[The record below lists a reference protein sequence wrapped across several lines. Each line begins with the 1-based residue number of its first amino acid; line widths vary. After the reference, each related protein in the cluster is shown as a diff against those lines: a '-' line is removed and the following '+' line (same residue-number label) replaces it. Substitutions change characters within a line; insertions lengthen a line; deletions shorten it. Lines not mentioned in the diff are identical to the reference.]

1 MYGILFQ
8 NSFNLPYIK
17 KIRIFTHDFFMEWYE
32 VILIVVIG
40 FIAGF
45 LNTLAGG
52 GSLITLPILI
62 FLGLPPAVANGTN
75 RIAIFSQNIFGVLGF
90 RSKGV
95 SDFPY
100 SIWLGMSAFIG
111 AILGAKI
118 AVDIPG
124 ELFNKILAVLIVVI
138 VLFPILKRK
147 KDPELVSERTGIK
160 YRIIGIITFFFVGI
174 YGGFVQAGVGFIIIA
189 ALTIINRFS
198 LVKTNGIKVFVVLIY
213 TISALFIFILE
224 GKIHWGYGLTLAVG
238 NSSGSWIASRL
249 SVKKGDAWVR
259 WFIIITVIA
268 LAIKL
273 WLF

>member
-1 MYGILFQ
+1 MA
-8 NSFNLPYIK
+8 
-17 KIRIFTHDFFMEWYE
+17 WYE
-32 VILIVVIG
+32 VLLIISVG

-45 LNTLAGG
+45 LNTIAGG
-52 GSLITLPILI
+52 GSLITLPVLI

-100 SIWLGMSAFIG
+100 SISLGISAFAG
-111 AILGAKI
+111 AIIGAKI

-124 ELFNKILAVLIVVI
+124 DLFNKILAVLIVVI

-147 KDPELVSERTGIK
+147 SSSPENKVERKDLK
-160 YRIIGIITFFFVGI
+160 YRIIGIFTFFFIGI
-174 YGGFVQAGVGFIIIA
+174 YGGFIQAGVGFIIIA
-189 ALTIINRFS
+189 ALTVINRFT
-198 LVKTNGIKVFVVLIY
+198 LVKTNSIKVFVVLIY
-213 TISALFIFILE
+213 TISALFIFIIE

-249 SVKKGDAWVR
+249 SVKKGDNWVK
-259 WFIIITVIA
+259 WFIIVTVIA
-268 LAIKL
+268 LAVKL
-273 WLF
+273 WMF

>member
-1 MYGILFQ
+1 
-8 NSFNLPYIK
+8 
-17 KIRIFTHDFFMEWYE
+17 MEWFE
-32 VILIVVIG
+32 VLFIVAIG

-45 LNTLAGG
+45 LNTVAGG

-100 SIWLGMSAFIG
+100 SIWLGLSAFFG
-111 AILGAKI
+111 AIIGAKI

-124 ELFNKILAVLIVVI
+124 NLFNKILAILIVVV
-138 VLFPILKRK
+138 VLFPILRK
-147 KDPELVSERTGIK
+147 KQSDAADLVERMNRK
-160 YRIIGIITFFFVGI
+160 YRVIGVITFFFIGI
-174 YGGFVQAGVGFIIIA
+174 YGGFIQAGVGFIIIA
-189 ALTIINRFS
+189 ALTIINRIS
-198 LVKTNGIKVFVVLIY
+198 LVKTNSIKVFVVLVY

-224 GKIHWGYGLTLAVG
+224 GKIHWGYGLILAAG
-238 NSSGSWIASRL
+238 NSTGSWIASRL
-249 SVKKGDAWVR
+249 SVRKGDNWIQ
-259 WFIIITVIA
+259 WFIIVTVIG

-273 WLF
+273 WFF